1 MIIPGMFDGVRKLT
15 RYPGNPQT
23 LESLANGIRRLSVN
37 DTGMGVVSP
46 VGTPPAGS
54 YVPENM
60 SSRTSTG
67 HDSTHSIPPMPK
79 IPSTYRSASTPES
92 EHGYPLRYPTPPPP
106 SVYPT
111 AIRPPPAVARLAGKE
126 KKKGIS
132 PQTPTSH
139 PVQTSQGMKLW
150 SKKDRDTKSESK
162 WESGVIGRERA
173 RVIIDGSGKR

>member
-1 MIIPGMFDGVRKLT
+1 MGYGDSRLIILVWPI
-15 RYPGNPQT
+15 
-23 LESLANGIRRLSVN
+23 GI
-37 DTGMGVVSP
+37 VSP
-46 VGTPPAGS
+46 VGTPPPGS

-126 KKKGIS
+126 KKKGMS

-139 PVQTSQGMKLW
+139 PVHTSQGISGKLW

-173 RVIIDGSGKR
+173 RIIVDGSGKR